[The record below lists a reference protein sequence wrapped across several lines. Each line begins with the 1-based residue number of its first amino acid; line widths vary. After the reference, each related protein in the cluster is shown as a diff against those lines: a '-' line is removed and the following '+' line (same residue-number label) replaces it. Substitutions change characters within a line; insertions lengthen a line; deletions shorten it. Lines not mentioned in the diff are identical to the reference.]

1 MTSIAMQRPFQ
12 VARWFSINW
21 RWWLIRLPMFLLA
34 IPAAYGVGSF
44 AGERLPWYVAFFAG
58 LAFEGA
64 YIGAI
69 AAADQAQDK
78 DDYYTTVLWWLVNLF
93 AVLASVAC
101 NLLFFSGSYATI
113 TAESA
118 THAVPL
124 PVLGFFYGLLVHRVA
139 SQSARRAA
147 SDQEA
152 SARERRETRYGCSH
166 CSHWRGRSPAAFHGH
181 RGGGCGGALVD
192 TWEGDR

>member
-1 MTSIAMQRPFQ
+1 MTTLALERPFLTWRQ
-12 VARWFSINW
+12 INW
-21 RWWLIRLPMFLLA
+21 RWWLMRAPMFLLA

-44 AGERLPWYVAFFAG
+44 AAERLPWYVAVFAG

-69 AAADQAQDK
+69 AAADQAHDGR
-78 DDYYTTVLWWLVNLF
+78 DWFVTVLWWLVNLF

-101 NLLFFSGSYATI
+101 NLLFFSGDYAHI

-124 PVLGFFYGLLVHRVA
+124 PVLGFFYGLLLHRVA
-139 SQSARRAA
+139 TRAA
-147 SDQEA
+147 
-152 SARERRETRYGCSH
+152 ARTLAAVEQSEQERRESRYGCTV
-166 CSHWRGRSPAAFHGH
+166 CPHWRGASIQAHHGH
-181 RGGGCGGALVD
+181 RRSGCGGQPVD
-192 TWEGDR
+192 TWEM

>member
-1 MTSIAMQRPFQ
+1 MTTFALQRPFDG
-12 VARWFSINW
+12 AAWFSINW

-69 AAADQAQDK
+69 AAADQAQDA
-78 DDYYTTVLWWLVNLF
+78 DDWLTTTLWWLVNLF

-101 NLLFFSGSYATI
+101 NLLFFSGDYAHI

-139 SQSARRAA
+139 TAQARQQADRQS
-147 SDQEA
+147 ELE
-152 SARERRETRYGCSH
+152 RERRETRYTCTA
-166 CSHWRGRSPAAFHGH
+166 CPHWRGASIQAHHGH
-181 RGGGCGGALVD
+181 KRGGCSGLPVD
-192 TWEGDR
+192 TWEM